1 MKKYLSKIIPAFIV
15 VSAFLFIPAG
25 VITDLN
31 AAQNKDS
38 GVKSEMANVGY
49 LENILFEK
57 FSGRERVSLVVSQQ
71 PVIAP
76 PSIQGYNTLM
86 IKLENLFAPDHM
98 RNTLGEGL
106 LLNVTGVSAQQQTL
120 GGKQWVNL
128 RIKLK
133 EKVPYSIRQ
142 EGKIV
147 IIDFNI
153 SNVEVKLKNASKLA
167 GRSKEDIL
175 SENEI
180 DGASNRSID
189 EIRELREER
198 RAGTRYTGKNISL
211 DFQDADIKSVLRLM
225 SEYGNKSIISGDD
238 VKGNVTLTMKNVP
251 WDQALDAILKIHGLT
266 KQQAGNVITVMTLE
280 RKKKD
285 EKDKKDAD
293 AEQFKAE
300 EERKARVLAS
310 DVEKGLLRQ
319 ILIEAKIVE
328 VSDHFIRSLGI
339 QWGIGNHATVGSYGL
354 GLSAG
359 TNPLSQTNAKTQ
371 SYPSEIPFYKAGATV
386 DPENLAASALQMAAV
401 NFPSAVLGP
410 TFGLVFGGARTFIEA
425 QLSALESTTQGRV
438 ISSPKVVTMDN
449 VKAVIKQGDE
459 VPYVTPAS
467 GTSPATV
474 TFKEAVLR
482 LEVKP
487 KITDDGRISMEIK
500 ATNDTPDYAQGE
512 KLQGNPPIRKNEVES
527 KIVVS
532 DGDTVVIGGVS
543 RNQEDKIDSGIPFFL
558 KIPILGW
565 LFKTE
570 SVEKQKRQLMIFITP
585 KILAGSGYIKDECDM
600 SLDNL
605 DPRCR
610 NRQ

>member
-1 MKKYLSKIIPAFIV
+1 MKKYLSKVIPAFIII
-15 VSAFLFIPAG
+15 SMFLFTPAG

-31 AAQNKDS
+31 ADQNNDS
-38 GVKSEMANVGY
+38 GVGY

-57 FSGRERVSLVVSQQ
+57 LSGRERVSLVVSQQ
-71 PVIAP
+71 PRVAP
-76 PSIQGYNTLM
+76 PSIQSDRSLL
-86 IKLENLFAPDHM
+86 IRLDDLFAPEHM
-98 RNTLGEGL
+98 RNSLGEGR
-106 LLNVTGVSAQQQTL
+106 LLNVTSVSAQQQIEA
-120 GGKQWVNL
+120 GRQWVNL

-133 EKVPYSIRQ
+133 ENVPYTIRQ
-142 EGKIV
+142 EGKIIV
-147 IIDFNI
+147 IDFNI
-153 SNVEVKLKNASKLA
+153 SGVEAKLKKASKPSDRIQQSSLA
-167 GRSKEDIL
+167 ELEMDRSDRR
-175 SENEI
+175 
-180 DGASNRSID
+180 DG
-189 EIRELREER
+189 
-198 RAGTRYTGKNISL
+198 GKKYTGKNISL

-225 SEYGNKSIISGDD
+225 SEYGDKSIIAGDD

-251 WDQALDAILKIHGLT
+251 WDQALDSILKIHGLT
-266 KQQAGNVITVMTLE
+266 KLESGNVITIMTLE

-293 AEQFKAE
+293 AEQYKAE
-300 EERKARVLAS
+300 EERRARALKS
-310 DVEKGLLRQ
+310 DVEKGKLRQ

-328 VSDHFIRSLGI
+328 VSEEFVRNLGV
-339 QWGIGNHATVGSYGL
+339 QWGIGNHNSFGSYGL

-359 TNPLSQTNAKTQ
+359 TNPLTQTNAKSL
-371 SYPSEIPFYKAGATV
+371 SYPVEIPFQKAGTTYDA
-386 DPENLAASALQMAAV
+386 ENPLKNALEMAAV
-401 NFPSAVLGP
+401 NFPSSVLGP
-410 TFGLVFGGARTFIEA
+410 TLGLVFGGANAFIEV
-425 QLSALESTTQGRV
+425 QLSALEATTQGKI

-449 VKAVIKQGDE
+449 VKAVIKQGDD

-482 LEVKP
+482 LEVTP

-543 RNQEDKIDSGIPFFL
+543 KIQDDKISSGVPWFL
-558 KIPILGW
+558 KIPIFGW

-570 SVEKQKRQLMIFITP
+570 NVQKQKRQLMIFITP
-585 KILAGSGYIKDECDM
+585 KILAGSGQIEDACDT
-600 SLDNL
+600 SLDNV
-605 DPRCR
+605 DKCR
-610 NRQ
+610 SWQ